1 MKRTGESNVPSAS
14 SHTLLMEPSKNDWK
28 RTIEEK
34 VGVPWNPFLG
44 AKTHNILNY
53 ENYNGRVH
61 ILDDS
66 NPELRFSMAEKI
78 AIKNKSTE
86 YRDPLA
92 GLTEESLLSKV
103 YFSEEN
109 VQILQN
115 GLRAG
120 VYEMSG
126 KKLAIPPQNV
136 DNLKIIMRSTFL
148 QHAKHHQENI
158 KQQVEVLNKYVL
170 DYAVPSVYREAQG
183 YLKYCE
189 DQSTLV
195 TPMEHPQQS
204 DRDYK
209 HLEWKGWL

>member
-78 AIKNKSTE
+78 AIKNK
-86 YRDPLA
+86 
-92 GLTEESLLSKV
+92 
-103 YFSEEN
+103 
-109 VQILQN
+109 
-115 GLRAG
+115 
-120 VYEMSG
+120 
-126 KKLAIPPQNV
+126 
-136 DNLKIIMRSTFL
+136 
-148 QHAKHHQENI
+148 
-158 KQQVEVLNKYVL
+158 
-170 DYAVPSVYREAQG
+170 
-183 YLKYCE
+183 
-189 DQSTLV
+189 
-195 TPMEHPQQS
+195 
-204 DRDYK
+204 
-209 HLEWKGWL
+209 